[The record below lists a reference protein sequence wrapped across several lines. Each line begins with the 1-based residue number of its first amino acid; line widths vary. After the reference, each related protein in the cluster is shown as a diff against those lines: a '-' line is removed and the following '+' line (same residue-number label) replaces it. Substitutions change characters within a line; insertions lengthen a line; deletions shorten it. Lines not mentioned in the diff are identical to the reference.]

1 LLTPELRARLA
12 REALSSTQR
21 ERLSLLTPELRV
33 ELVDTKQS
41 AHSDQGVKERAHSDH
56 RYERAR
62 TKIMGK

>member
-1 LLTPELRARLA
+1 MLTPELRARLA

-41 AHSDQGVKERAHSDH
+41 AHSDR
-56 RYERAR
+56 
-62 TKIMGK
+62 